1 MLDETPESSPR
12 YRIISIRPDRSRVT
26 LIGGLTLDE
35 AKLTGKVIEE
45 AHIFDSLYIEPDEPS
60 A

>member
-1 MLDETPESSPR
+1 MTDEPPESSPR
-12 YRIISIRPDRSRVT
+12 YRIISIRHDSSRVT
-26 LIGGLTLDE
+26 VIGGLTLDE

-45 AHIFDSLYIEPDEPS
+45 AHVFDSLFIEPDEPT